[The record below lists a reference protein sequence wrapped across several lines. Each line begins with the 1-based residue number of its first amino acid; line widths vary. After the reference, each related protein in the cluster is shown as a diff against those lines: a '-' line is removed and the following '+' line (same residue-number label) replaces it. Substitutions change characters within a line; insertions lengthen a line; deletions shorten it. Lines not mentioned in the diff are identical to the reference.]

1 MDQMFVYTMVCFGK
15 LVSAEKRIIIKIIIK
30 IAHYYSMLESE
41 IFKGY
46 SKNIASKSDV
56 LVGGLDQKISD
67 EHNSIEVFDIALKYL
82 VENVD

>member
-1 MDQMFVYTMVCFGK
+1 MLVYTMVSFGK
-15 LVSAEKRIIIKIIIK
+15 LVSAKKRIIIRKIIIK

-41 IFKGY
+41 IFKSY
-46 SKNIASKSDV
+46 SKKIASKSDV